1 MARPT
6 RSPLGAPLL
15 ERLARRYTR
24 ALRLARSNDW
34 RERVSAENRLSHV
47 MREAEAAGID
57 LAQIE
62 AEAERLAGKA
72 E

>member
-1 MARPT
+1 MSARPT

-15 ERLARRYTR
+15 ERLARRYTG
-24 ALRLARSNDW
+24 ALALTRTRPGAAQNRLA
-34 RERVSAENRLSHV
+34 HV
-47 MREAEAAGID
+47 MREAEAAGITH
-57 LAQIE
+57 AQIE